1 MRLDTRVALPCP
13 ARGSVP
19 GLVSVPRP
27 VHSYQHHA
35 KLRDEHG
42 YKARRPPFKGAGGAR
57 TPMWESHVE
66 LNLGHGHG
74 RGAFQQHVGPHG
86 RLPHGQDAED
96 DAGRLLP
103 GRRYPLSAP
112 RQQRVD
118 AAWRAVSRGA
128 SLVDAERLR
137 ACYQARRVKAV
148 MSRQKSEAQAQEEML
163 LHMAALAAEVRGEA
177 PETPAAPSAPIRVG
191 REAFTLYCQHVSST
205 VSDDGFFALL
215 MHNEWP
221 A

>member
-1 MRLDTRVALPCP
+1 M
-13 ARGSVP
+13 
-19 GLVSVPRP
+19 
-27 VHSYQHHA
+27 
-35 KLRDEHG
+35 
-42 YKARRPPFKGAGGAR
+42 
-57 TPMWESHVE
+57 
-66 LNLGHGHG
+66 
-74 RGAFQQHVGPHG
+74 
-86 RLPHGQDAED
+86 
-96 DAGRLLP
+96 
-103 GRRYPLSAP
+103 
-112 RQQRVD
+112 
-118 AAWRAVSRGA
+118 
-128 SLVDAERLR
+128 VDAERLR

>member
-1 MRLDTRVALPCP
+1 MRLDARVALPCP

-19 GLVSVPRP
+19 DLVSVPRP

-86 RLPHGQDAED
+86 RLPHGHAED
-96 DAGRLLP
+96 DAGRRLP
-103 GRRYPLSAP
+103 GRRYPLSVP

-148 MSRQKSEAQAQEEML
+148 VSRQKSEAQAQEEML
-163 LHMAALAAEVRGEA
+163 LHMAALAAEVRGEV
-177 PETPAAPSAPIRVG
+177 PEMPAAPSARIRVG
-191 REAFTLYCQHVSST
+191 REAFSLYCEHVSST